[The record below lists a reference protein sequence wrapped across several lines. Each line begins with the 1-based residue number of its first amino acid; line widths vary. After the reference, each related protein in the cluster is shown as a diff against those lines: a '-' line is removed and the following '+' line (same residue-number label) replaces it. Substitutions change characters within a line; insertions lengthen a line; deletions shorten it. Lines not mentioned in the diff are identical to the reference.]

1 MGLCREH
8 CILHLT
14 LVLLTCHAL
23 ASSHCPGLGL
33 PHTDENP
40 YNSNLGN
47 CLDYTDNPKTNILP
61 GEVNMAKL
69 RNMYLDR
76 RRTLSRVEK
85 EDGTVVVT
93 TATMVSDEM
102 QKEWAKK
109 SIGGE

>member
-1 MGLCREH
+1 MP
-8 CILHLT
+8 
-14 LVLLTCHAL
+14 LLNR
-23 ASSHCPGLGL
+23 PGLGL

-47 CLDYTDNPKTNILP
+47 CLDYTDNPKTNVLP

-69 RNMYLDR
+69 RNMYLNR

-102 QKEWAKK
+102 QKEWAKGGM
-109 SIGGE
+109 GGE